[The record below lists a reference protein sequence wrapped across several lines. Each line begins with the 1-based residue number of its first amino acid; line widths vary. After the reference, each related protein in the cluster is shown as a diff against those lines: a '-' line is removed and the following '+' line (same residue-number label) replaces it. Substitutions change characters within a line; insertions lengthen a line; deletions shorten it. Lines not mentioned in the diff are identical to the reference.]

1 MTGHAGFEKSQDCVI
16 RVTLRES
23 GGQEILLHS
32 KQAQIF
38 GTAIRRC
45 VTTRLQ
51 ELGVEQATVEVF
63 DFGCLD
69 FVIRARLKTAVD
81 RARRVGHE

>member
-1 MTGHAGFEKSQDCVI
+1 MTGQAGFEKAQDCVV
-16 RVTLRES
+16 RVELRER
-23 GGQEILLHS
+23 GGQKILLHS

-45 VTTRLQ
+45 VTTRLR
-51 ELGVEQATVEVF
+51 ELGVEHATVEIS

-81 RARRVGHE
+81 RARRAGHE